1 MYFIELIQEN
11 AQMEVMDSTDKS
23 DEESDSIYVS
33 IRKFTERKIS
43 FLLSSPTIPRRL
55 APKLSFSSFE
65 DAILSSSEEV
75 EHSD

>member
-11 AQMEVMDSTDKS
+11 AQMEVMDLTDKS
-23 DEESDSIYVS
+23 DAESDSKYVS
-33 IRKFTERKIS
+33 IREFTEYRKLS
-43 FLLSSPTIPRRL
+43 FLLSRPTIPRT
-55 APKLSFSSFE
+55 LSFSSFE